1 VARKKTP
8 SRRKPAPGPTSA
20 DQQPGLNAELLESLY
35 ELLYR
40 VDPGSPNMVN
50 GLNALEERFG
60 EAVYSDLIYLLSHL
74 AFPADEARRHWRSIL
89 THRDSMQDRL
99 GTSVDLRVAL
109 VSYFVE
115 VNRKLRNPKII
126 ELKLFEQTQASVY
139 RDELTGLYN
148 FRYFRDCLN
157 REIQRGERSNQPLS
171 LIMIDIDNF
180 KRYNDLRGHEEG
192 NRALTVI
199 AQVLVASLRRIDVA
213 ARYGGEEFALI
224 LPATSK
230 GGALQVAER
239 TRQQIEEHPFP
250 HEETQPGGRLTVS
263 LGVATWP
270 ADAREADQLVQH
282 ADSALY
288 IAKARGR
295 NQVHLYG
302 QNRRSYRRIDAA
314 LNGRLCQLAAE
325 YHPLTTVNLSEGGFL
340 FLVDRPLPIGSLLDI
355 NIALPSPGGPICA
368 SARVIRVEEQGA
380 GHFETAIRIIDIA
393 APDRARLAEYIQESD
408 RDEESEGTA
417 PPATAAAGRGGC

>member
-1 VARKKTP
+1 MARKKTP
-8 SRRKPAPGPTSA
+8 SRTEAEPDPAAA
-20 DQQPGLNAELLESLY
+20 DQQPGLDAELLEKLY

-40 VDPGSPNMVN
+40 VDLGSPNLVN
-50 GLNALEERFG
+50 GLNTLEAKYG

-74 AFPADEARRHWRSIL
+74 AFPANEARRHWRQIL

-99 GTSVDLRVAL
+99 GRTVDLRVAL

-115 VNRKLRNPKII
+115 VNRKLKNPKII

-157 REIQRGERSNQPLS
+157 REIQRGERSNQPMS

-180 KRYNDLRGHEEG
+180 KHYNDRSGHEEG
-192 NRALTVI
+192 NRALATI
-199 AQVLVASLRRIDVA
+199 ARLLVAALRRIDVP

-224 LPATSK
+224 LPSTTK

-239 TRQQIEEHPFP
+239 TRQQIEQHQFP

-263 LGVATWP
+263 LGIATWP

-302 QNRRSYRRIDAA
+302 QNRRSFRRIDAA

-340 FLVDRPLPIGSLLDI
+340 FLVDRQLPIGSLLDI
-355 NIALPSPGGPICA
+355 SITLPSAGAPMNA
-368 SARVIRVEEQGA
+368 SARVIRVEEQGP
-380 GHFETAIRIIDIA
+380 GRFETAIRIIDIA
-393 APDRARLAEYIQESD
+393 AADRARLAEYIQASEE
-408 RDEESEGTA
+408 DEPADGAA
-417 PPATAAAGRGGC
+417 PPVAAGQAEH